1 MRLRLPPLLFHLLTA
16 VNAGNDQRLDSPH
29 VKFHGQSIMIAFLAL
44 LAIAFLELILRRL
57 FYHYLLSQ
65 LPKLPLS
72 LVPGNKL
79 THDALVAA
87 GRSDWPDG
95 LVQLPKTH
103 GVLVS
108 DPTIAWQLLRCDDGS
123 VRRDMSA
130 YSRFGFLDG
139 TMLLQLQS
147 TPSHRALRSA
157 LQPLFSPAATRAA
170 HADLVSCTERLLDR
184 IAAHVSSK
192 GRDAPVPVYRLV
204 QEYVLDVTGRAFLA
218 CVIGDA
224 DCRRLIAIFEE
235 WLVAPPESEP
245 RTPWA
250 RSVACARACL
260 SRTEPPEP
268 SRLQKTYDAVL
279 RRICDAMGAGAEGE
293 GTSKPVRSVAA
304 ALSTAREVP
313 AGGAS
318 EAEAHDAASFE
329 ATVRD
334 QTAGL
339 LFAGL
344 NSASEVRSLIQL
356 LAVHPELQSTA
367 RAEVDAALSGR
378 TPTYSDLQPEATGAV
393 PSTLDF
399 CQRLVYESLR
409 LAPGIEHLRLVTTRL
424 TRVGSGRASVKG
436 DGSSGGSGGS
446 GSSGG
451 SGCGGGD
458 DASSGGSGSC
468 RSGSSVARR
477 GVLLPAGTRL
487 VVSPTSMHMHPR
499 HWPQPC
505 DAPRPE
511 FFTRAAQKSR
521 TPGSFLPF
529 STGAKG
535 CPASGF
541 ALHEMRVLLA
551 MLLQRFELAGAPGG
565 GVLCTPRV
573 VSS

>member
-1 MRLRLPPLLFHLLTA
+1 MNDTTQFSRRNASPRLVMHAP
-16 VNAGNDQRLDSPH
+16 
-29 VKFHGQSIMIAFLAL
+29 QSIMIAAVAL
-44 LAIAFLELILRRL
+44 LALAFLELILRRL
-57 FYHYLLSQ
+57 FNRYLLSQ
-65 LPKLPLS
+65 LPKLP
-72 LVPGNKL
+72 GDKL

-108 DPTIAWQLLRCDDGS
+108 DPTIAWKLLRCDDGS

-139 TMLLQLQS
+139 TMLMQLQS

-157 LQPLFSPAATRAA
+157 LQQLFSPAATRAA

-204 QEYVLDVTGRAFLA
+204 QEYVLDVTGRAFLS
-218 CVIGDA
+218 CVISDA
-224 DCRRLIAIFEE
+224 DSRRLIAIFEE

-250 RSVACARACL
+250 RGVACARAWL
-260 SRTEPPEP
+260 SRTEPLEP

-293 GTSKPVRSVAA
+293 GTTKPVRSVAA

-313 AGGAS
+313 AGGAPK
-318 EAEAHDAASFE
+318 AAAHDAASFE

-356 LAVHPELQSTA
+356 LAAHPELQSTA
-367 RAEVDAALSGR
+367 RAEVDTALAGR
-378 TPTYSDLQPEATGAV
+378 SPTYSDLQPEATGAV

-424 TRVGSGRASVKG
+424 TRVGAGCASGKG
-436 DGSSGGSGGS
+436 GGGSGGS
-446 GSSGG
+446 GGG
-451 SGCGGGD
+451 EGD
-458 DASSGGSGSC
+458 DASSDGSGSS

-541 ALHEMRVLLA
+541 ALHEMRVLLV

>member
-1 MRLRLPPLLFHLLTA
+1 MTRLKLPP
-16 VNAGNDQRLDSPH
+16 QRASPRLVMH
-29 VKFHGQSIMIAFLAL
+29 APQSIMIAAVAL
-44 LAIAFLELILRRL
+44 LALAFLELTLRRL
-57 FYHYLLSQ
+57 FNRYLLSQ
-65 LPKLPLS
+65 LPKLP
-72 LVPGNKL
+72 GDKL

-108 DPTIAWQLLRCDDGS
+108 DPTIAWKLLRCDDGS

-139 TMLLQLQS
+139 TMLMQLQS

-157 LQPLFSPAATRAA
+157 LQQLFSPAATRAA

-204 QEYVLDVTGRAFLA
+204 QEYVLDVTGRAFLS
-218 CVIGDA
+218 CVISDA
-224 DCRRLIAIFEE
+224 DSRRLIAIFEE

-250 RSVACARACL
+250 RGVACARAWL
-260 SRTEPPEP
+260 SRTEPLEP
-268 SRLQKTYDAVL
+268 LRLQKTYDAVL
-279 RRICDAMGAGAEGE
+279 RRICDAMGAGAESE
-293 GTSKPVRSVAA
+293 GTTKPVRSVAA

-313 AGGAS
+313 AGGAP
-318 EAEAHDAASFE
+318 EAAAHDAASFE

-356 LAVHPELQSTA
+356 LAAHPELQSTA
-367 RAEVDAALSGR
+367 RAEVDTALAGR
-378 TPTYSDLQPEATGAV
+378 SPTYSDLQPEATGAV

-424 TRVGSGRASVKG
+424 TRVGAGCASGKG
-436 DGSSGGSGGS
+436 CGGSGGS
-446 GSSGG
+446 GGG
-451 SGCGGGD
+451 EGD
-458 DASSGGSGSC
+458 DASSDGSGSS

-541 ALHEMRVLLA
+541 ALHEMRVLLV

-573 VSS
+573 ASS

>member
-1 MRLRLPPLLFHLLTA
+1 MNDTTPFSRRNASPRLVMHAP
-16 VNAGNDQRLDSPH
+16 
-29 VKFHGQSIMIAFLAL
+29 QSIMIAAVAL
-44 LAIAFLELILRRL
+44 LALAFLELTLRRL
-57 FYHYLLSQ
+57 FNRYLLSQ
-65 LPKLPLS
+65 LPKLP
-72 LVPGNKL
+72 GDKL

-108 DPTIAWQLLRCDDGS
+108 DPTIAWKLLRCDDGS

-139 TMLLQLQS
+139 TMLMQLQS

-157 LQPLFSPAATRAA
+157 LQQLFSPAATRAA

-204 QEYVLDVTGRAFLA
+204 QEYVLDVTGRAFLS
-218 CVIGDA
+218 CVISDA
-224 DCRRLIAIFEE
+224 DSRRLIAIFEE

-250 RSVACARACL
+250 RGVACARAWL
-260 SRTEPPEP
+260 SRTEPLEP

-293 GTSKPVRSVAA
+293 GTTKPVRSVAA

-313 AGGAS
+313 AGGAP
-318 EAEAHDAASFE
+318 EAAAHDAASFE

-356 LAVHPELQSTA
+356 LAAHPELQSTA
-367 RAEVDAALSGR
+367 RAEVDTALAGR
-378 TPTYSDLQPEATGAV
+378 SPTYSDLQPEATGAV

-424 TRVGSGRASVKG
+424 TRVGAGCASGKG
-436 DGSSGGSGGS
+436 GGGSGGS
-446 GSSGG
+446 GGG
-451 SGCGGGD
+451 EGD
-458 DASSGGSGSC
+458 DASSDGSGSS

-541 ALHEMRVLLA
+541 ALHEMRVLLV

-573 VSS
+573 ASS

>member
-1 MRLRLPPLLFHLLTA
+1 MHAP
-16 VNAGNDQRLDSPH
+16 
-29 VKFHGQSIMIAFLAL
+29 QSIMIAAVAL
-44 LAIAFLELILRRL
+44 LALAFLELILRRL
-57 FYHYLLSQ
+57 FNRYLLSQ
-65 LPKLPLS
+65 LPKLP
-72 LVPGNKL
+72 GDKL

-108 DPTIAWQLLRCDDGS
+108 DPTIAWKLLRCDDGS

-139 TMLLQLQS
+139 TMLMQLQS

-157 LQPLFSPAATRAA
+157 LQQLFSPAATRAA

-204 QEYVLDVTGRAFLA
+204 QEYVLDVTGRAFLS
-218 CVIGDA
+218 CVISDA
-224 DCRRLIAIFEE
+224 DSRRLIAIFEE

-250 RSVACARACL
+250 RGVACARAWL
-260 SRTEPPEP
+260 SRTEPLEP

-293 GTSKPVRSVAA
+293 GTTKPVRSVAA

-313 AGGAS
+313 AGGAP
-318 EAEAHDAASFE
+318 EAAAHDAASFE

-356 LAVHPELQSTA
+356 LAAHPELQSTA
-367 RAEVDAALSGR
+367 RAEVDTALAGR
-378 TPTYSDLQPEATGAV
+378 SPTYSDLQPEATGAV
-393 PSTLDF
+393 PSTIDF

-424 TRVGSGRASVKG
+424 TRVGAGCASGKG
-436 DGSSGGSGGS
+436 GGGSGGS
-446 GSSGG
+446 GGG
-451 SGCGGGD
+451 EGD
-458 DASSGGSGSC
+458 DASSDGSGSS

-541 ALHEMRVLLA
+541 ALHEMRVLLV

-573 VSS
+573 ASS